1 MPISRRSM
9 LSITGGAIVVAAAG
23 YAGWRRFLQPSEL
36 FSAGIPQAFA
46 AVGQTPQAMKVSQD
60 QKADGPHEGPRS
72 LGDPSA
78 KVTVAEFFSL
88 TCTHCAAFS
97 RETMP
102 QVEKDLIQT
111 GKVRFVFHD
120 FPLDQVALTA
130 AMVARY
136 LPPAQY
142 YPFVSA
148 LFANQDR
155 WAFARGVNNT
165 DEIWKVAGLAG
176 MSRDTFNAAIS
187 DSELRDWILA
197 QQKKDQDTFSINST
211 PSFVIDGKKYAGE
224 MSYDEF
230 RKLIRD
236 V

>member
-1 MPISRRSM
+1 M
-9 LSITGGAIVVAAAG
+9 L
-23 YAGWRRFLQPSEL
+23 
-36 FSAGIPQAFA
+36 
-46 AVGQTPQAMKVSQD
+46 
-60 QKADGPHEGPRS
+60 
-72 LGDPSA
+72 
-78 KVTVAEFFSL
+78 EFFSL
-88 TCTHCAAFS
+88 TCTHCAAFA

-102 QVEKDLIQT
+102 DVEKDLIAP

-155 WAFARGVNNT
+155 WAFARGVNT
-165 DEIWKVAGLAG
+165 TEEIWKLAALAG
-176 MSRDTFNAAIS
+176 MSRATFDQAIADT
-187 DSELRDWILA
+187 DLRSWIL
-197 QQKKDQDTFSINST
+197 QQQQADQDRWKIDST
-211 PSFVIDGKKYAGE
+211 PSFVINGQKTAGE
-224 MSYDEF
+224 MSYDAF
-230 RKLIRD
+230 RKLLPE